1 MVTLHQ
7 APLPSEL
14 SNQIRVFSYSRAPDL
29 GLVQMRAIPPDPR
42 TFCTDASRPERMGC
56 VELNAEPV
64 LRESRAVVLLS
75 TEARPCQP
83 EGTADLNAGSQA
95 VGVQPGCSKQDAEKE
110 GPQNRV
116 LKDHIQQERQGLP
129 RALR

>member
-29 GLVQMRAIPPDPR
+29 GLVQVRAIPPDPR

-64 LRESRAVVLLS
+64 LREQSGSAVIN
-75 TEARPCQP
+75 
-83 EGTADLNAGSQA
+83 GGQA
-95 VGVQPGCSKQDAEKE
+95 
-110 GPQNRV
+110 
-116 LKDHIQQERQGLP
+116 LP
-129 RALR
+129 TGRHC

>member
-1 MVTLHQ
+1 MF
-7 APLPSEL
+7 
-14 SNQIRVFSYSRAPDL
+14 SNSRSPDL
-29 GLVQMRAIPPDPR
+29 GLVQVREIPPDPR
-42 TFCTDASRPERMGC
+42 TFCTDPSRPERIGC

-64 LRESRAVVLLS
+64 LRKSRAVVLLS
-75 TEARPCQP
+75 TEARPHQP
-83 EGTADLNAGSQA
+83 EGTAALNVRSQT

-110 GPQNRV
+110 SPQNRV